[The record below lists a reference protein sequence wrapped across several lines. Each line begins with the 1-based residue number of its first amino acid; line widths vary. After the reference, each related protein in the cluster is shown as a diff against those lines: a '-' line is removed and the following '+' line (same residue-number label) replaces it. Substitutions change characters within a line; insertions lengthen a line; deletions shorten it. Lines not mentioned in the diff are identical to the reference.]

1 MNIKRIIARCRRA
14 KNVTI
19 LTDRRKHK
27 FLSDGILFARLEDD
41 TNLTPESIAEVIAPG
56 IIERDKISRKAL
68 PMACDLTEVG
78 EDAREIFPIN
88 DIIVEL
94 NDERYRVFRSQEGA
108 VFVPSADMAILE
120 DGQGVRRYYLKKL
133 FGAGYRLVIAADG
146 VVFGGTAPARV
157 DTYKVLEIM
166 TEMYEA
172 AAAAA
177 ENRLF
182 DAGGQ
187 MELR

>member
-1 MNIKRIIARCRRA
+1 MNIKRIIARCRKA
-14 KNVTI
+14 KNIII

-56 IIERDKISRKAL
+56 IIERDRISRKSL

-78 EDAREIFPIN
+78 AEAKEVFPIN
-88 DIIVEL
+88 DVILEL
-94 NDERYRVFRSQEGA
+94 NDERYRVFRSPDGA
-108 VFVPSADMAILE
+108 VFVPSVDMNILE

-133 FGAGYRLVIAADG
+133 FGAGYRLIIAADD
-146 VVFGGTAPARV
+146 VVFGGTGPAKV
-157 DTYKVLEIM
+157 DTYKVLDIM
-166 TEMYEA
+166 TELYEA

-177 ENRLF
+177 ENHLF